1 MYFTLICPTMK
12 VQKSNY
18 ISLFSTQLNVRDI
31 PSQLCSSLIIIPNRV
46 CQTILR
52 KYFHEENMTKHSLLL
67 QQTMEA
73 STEINVGF
81 KRQFSSI
88 HHHYIFDKKSNCLF
102 ESMYL
107 IKFKTQFEKLQVVVA
122 YLHEFTKLTFG
133 FLSVRSVRK

>member
-1 MYFTLICPTMK
+1 
-12 VQKSNY
+12 
-18 ISLFSTQLNVRDI
+18 
-31 PSQLCSSLIIIPNRV
+31 
-46 CQTILR
+46 
-52 KYFHEENMTKHSLLL
+52 MTKHSLLLLL

-81 KRQFSSI
+81 KRQFSSTTTTTT
-88 HHHYIFDKKSNCLF
+88 YLTKKSNCLF

-107 IKFKTQFEKLQVVVA
+107 IKFKTQFEKLQVVVV

>member
-1 MYFTLICPTMK
+1 
-12 VQKSNY
+12 
-18 ISLFSTQLNVRDI
+18 
-31 PSQLCSSLIIIPNRV
+31 
-46 CQTILR
+46 
-52 KYFHEENMTKHSLLL
+52 MTKHSLLL

-81 KRQFSSI
+81 KRQFSSTTNT
-88 HHHYIFDKKSNCLF
+88 YLTKKSNCLF

-107 IKFKTQFEKLQVVVA
+107 IKFKTQFEKLQVVVV

>member
-1 MYFTLICPTMK
+1 
-12 VQKSNY
+12 
-18 ISLFSTQLNVRDI
+18 
-31 PSQLCSSLIIIPNRV
+31 
-46 CQTILR
+46 
-52 KYFHEENMTKHSLLL
+52 MTKHSLLLLL

-81 KRQFSSI
+81 KRQFSSTAATT
-88 HHHYIFDKKSNCLF
+88 YLTKKSNCLF

-107 IKFKTQFEKLQVVVA
+107 IKFKTQFEKLQVVVV